1 MTDTNSE
8 AQQSDTADHPPQE
21 STNASGLSSKSVISS
36 VFAGLLGVQ
45 SDKNREKDFKQG
57 RASDYIIF
65 GVIGVVLLV
74 VTMGVIV
81 STVMP

>member
-8 AQQSDTADHPPQE
+8 AQQSDAVDHPPQE
-21 STNASGLSSKSVISS
+21 STNASGLGSKSIISS

>member
-8 AQQSDTADHPPQE
+8 AQQSDAVGQPPQK
-21 STNASGLSSKSVISS
+21 STNASGLGSKSVISS